1 MNDHPRGSMMIPIFL
16 FCFAA
21 LGFVW
26 SVEAT
31 CKVVLRLLG
40 L

>member
-1 MNDHPRGSMMIPIFL
+1 MNRREATAMSLFI

-21 LGFVW
+21 IGFVW
-26 SVEAT
+26 SAEA
-31 CKVVLRLLG
+31 CARLIIKALG

>member
-1 MNDHPRGSMMIPIFL
+1 MKQLLPTVL

-26 SVEAT
+26 AVEAFAA
-31 CKVVLRLLG
+31 VVRQLLG

>member
-1 MNDHPRGSMMIPIFL
+1 MNEPRSSPTFSMML

-26 SVEAT
+26 SIEA
-31 CKVVLRLLG
+31 CVRVMLRVLG

>member
-1 MNDHPRGSMMIPIFL
+1 MSNFFPL
-16 FCFAA
+16 VLAAFAA

-31 CKVVLRLLG
+31 ASVIMKLLG
-40 L
+40 F

>member
-1 MNDHPRGSMMIPIFL
+1 MNEPRSSPTFSIML
-16 FCFAA
+16 FAFAA

-26 SVEAT
+26 SIEAFVR
-31 CKVVLRLLG
+31 VVLRVLG

>member
-1 MNDHPRGSMMIPIFL
+1 MNRREATAMSLFI

-26 SVEAT
+26 SAEAF
-31 CKVVLRLLG
+31 VRVMLRVLG

>member
-1 MNDHPRGSMMIPIFL
+1 MNDQPRGSMAIPIFL

-31 CKVVLRLLG
+31 AKVILRVLG

>member
-1 MNDHPRGSMMIPIFL
+1 MNGREGTAMSLFI

-26 SVEAT
+26 SAEAF
-31 CKVVLRLLG
+31 VRVMLRVLG

>member
-1 MNDHPRGSMMIPIFL
+1 MNRPHNNSLVVPALL

-31 CKVVLRLLG
+31 AKVMLRLLG

>member
-1 MNDHPRGSMMIPIFL
+1 MSRHETSAMSVLI

-21 LGFVW
+21 IGFVW
-26 SVEAT
+26 SAEA
-31 CKVVLRLLG
+31 CARLIIKALG

>member
-1 MNDHPRGSMMIPIFL
+1 MSGREATAMSLFI

-26 SVEAT
+26 SAEAF
-31 CKVVLRLLG
+31 VRVMLRVLG

>member
-1 MNDHPRGSMMIPIFL
+1 MSRRETSAMSVFI

-21 LGFVW
+21 IGFVW
-26 SVEAT
+26 SAEA
-31 CKVVLRLLG
+31 CARLIIKTLG

>member
-1 MNDHPRGSMMIPIFL
+1 VSEPRPNPSISVMI

-26 SVEAT
+26 SAEAF
-31 CKVVLRLLG
+31 VRVMLRVLG

>member
-1 MNDHPRGSMMIPIFL
+1 MNDQPRGSMIPVFL

-31 CKVVLRLLG
+31 AKVVLRLLG

>member
-1 MNDHPRGSMMIPIFL
+1 MNERPQSIMPWVIFA
-16 FCFAA
+16 FAA

-31 CKVVLRLLG
+31 AKVVLRLLG

>member
-1 MNDHPRGSMMIPIFL
+1 VNDQPRGSMMIPVLL

-31 CKVVLRLLG
+31 CRVILRVLG

>member
-1 MNDHPRGSMMIPIFL
+1 MVSITI

-26 SVEAT
+26 SAEAF
-31 CKVVLRLLG
+31 VRVMLRVLG